1 MKDRRWNGR
10 GSYIWLAP
18 TFGRR
23 RKYPWTQLFIC
34 SATKTNKETYVKE
47 NLLYQ
52 SWQNVINVCSRI
64 PGMIH
69 ESPHGVCNCAASSLL
84 FLNLLFFS
92 LSYYILMVVFAVIKR
107 RTFRSLNLPIAIFI
121 PRKTQNTLKEDLILK
136 STIISSWHKILSLS
150 KHFTWLYSYFLFE
163 KLVFHI
169 LAPQVL

>member
-23 RKYPWTQLFIC
+23 RKYLCRQLFIC

-92 LSYYILMVVFAVIKR
+92 LSYFRLMVVFAFNK
-107 RTFRSLNLPIAIFI
+107 RTFMSSNFTAAIFI
-121 PRKTQNTLKEDLILK
+121 SRKTQKRLNEDLILK
-136 STIISSWHKILSLS
+136 ITIRLKDTKNFPFLNSSHDRIDIYCLRKW
-150 KHFTWLYSYFLFE
+150 YFLF
-163 KLVFHI
+163 F
-169 LAPQVL
+169 APQVL

>member
-23 RKYPWTQLFIC
+23 RKYLCRQLFIC

-52 SWQNVINVCSRI
+52 SWQNVINVCSRV

-69 ESPHGVCNCAASSLL
+69 KSPHGVCIEFALSQLAVFLALIFQTDGRLCCQQKKNLIL
-84 FLNLLFFS
+84 QLNLYS
-92 LSYYILMVVFAVIKR
+92 KEEE
-107 RTFRSLNLPIAIFI
+107 
-121 PRKTQNTLKEDLILK
+121 TQNRLKEDFILK

-150 KHFTWLYSYFLFE
+150 KHFTWLDSYFLFE
-163 KLVFHI
+163 KLVFHVFSTAGA
-169 LAPQVL
+169 LQ